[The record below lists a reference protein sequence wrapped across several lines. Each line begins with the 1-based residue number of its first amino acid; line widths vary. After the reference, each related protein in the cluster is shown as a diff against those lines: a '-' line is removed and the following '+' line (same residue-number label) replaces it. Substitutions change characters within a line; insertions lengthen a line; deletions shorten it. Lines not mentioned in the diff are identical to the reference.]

1 MTDTRIRAA
10 VRTDLPAI
18 GRLGARLVEMHH
30 DFDPQRFLPATSGTE
45 GAYASFLGAHLED
58 AKVIILAAERDGAV
72 VGYSYAGVEGP
83 DFMSLRGPAGIVYDI
98 AVDQSVRRQGV
109 GTMLLEATLSALS
122 ALGAP
127 QVLLSTAVQNSAA
140 RSMFARAGFRETMI
154 EMTRELDGSEP
165 ASR

>member
-1 MTDTRIRAA
+1 VTHTRIRPA
-10 VRTDLPAI
+10 VRADLPAI

-45 GAYASFLGAHLED
+45 GAYASFLGAHLHEP
-58 AKVIILAAERDGAV
+58 KVVILAAEREGAV
-72 VGYSYAGVEGP
+72 IGYSYAGVEGP

-109 GTMLLEATLSALS
+109 GTMLLEATLSALR

-127 QVLLSTAVQNSAA
+127 RVLLSTAVQNSSAQ
-140 RSMFARAGFRETMI
+140 RMFGRAGFRATMI
-154 EMTRELDGSEP
+154 EMTRELHGLGP
-165 ASR
+165 PSR